1 MMTFDQQ
8 SIGAVTVLRPIGP
21 VANPED
27 AQQFQEQSEKL
38 VRTSLGR
45 FVLDASELSYVDSTG
60 LEALVELAEQLNTFG
75 QALKIC
81 AVGETLF
88 EIIRVTQTAGS
99 FEPFGQ
105 VQDAVRSYR

>member
-21 VANPED
+21 VANAED
-27 AQQFQEQSEKL
+27 AVQFQEQSTNL
-38 VRTSLGR
+38 IRSSLGR
-45 FVLDASELSYVDSTG
+45 FVLDATELSYVDSAG
-60 LEALVELAEQLNTFG
+60 LEALVDIADKLNAFG

-81 AVGETLF
+81 AMGETLA
-88 EIIRVTQTAGS
+88 ETIRVTQTTGS
-99 FEPFGQ
+99 FEPFDQ

>member
-1 MMTFDQQ
+1 MMTLDQQ

-27 AQQFQEQSEKL
+27 AQHFQEQSTKL
-38 VRTSLGR
+38 IRTSLGR
-45 FVLDASELSYVDSTG
+45 FVIDATELSYIDSSG
-60 LEALVELAEQLNTFG
+60 LEALVEIAEQLKAFG

-81 AVGETLF
+81 AMGETLS
-88 EIIRVTQTAGS
+88 ETIRVTQNSGS
-99 FEPFGQ
+99 FEPFTQ